1 MHKKLLTQQFRA
13 QTVGQLAIPS
23 FGPFFGFIACIS
35 FCAAI
40 LFNTQT
46 FANANQWESDLKG
59 MTTALMSPIEEGQ
72 SVFVSSAR
80 DRSPQA
86 LYYPFSRRIQE
97 VISSGAINS
106 KGRLVD
112 DSLSADYFIY
122 PGFEVRSDAISLTLE
137 LISAAD
143 GEMLAKKIGSL
154 SRQNLPAGWDVR
166 APKDVAHE
174 LGMKLEKAI
183 YPEKAKIVK
192 GAMKITNKEG
202 LISEFATTMM
212 AYLGQELR
220 RRKTFD
226 LVTPTQAT
234 EGALEL
240 RGTYYQVGSEVV
252 MELSLINSASDSVR
266 ASVETSLRRQD
277 VPKQVALAPKNTVQA
292 NQMTES
298 DDSLVPDGLADV
310 VSLWVNN
317 DPPRYVDGDNLVV
330 SVASKKDIYLRLYY
344 IQSDGLICQIF
355 PAGNNNPGF
364 LRANRPYDVGGIN
377 DSVEL
382 IISNETQGQE
392 TIKAFASLGRIDDSS
407 LPKQFIAAANM
418 SCMTQGYANLQ
429 NGITRAL
436 RLKHKVRPVA
446 EAQILVTD

>member
-1 MHKKLLTQQFRA
+1 
-13 QTVGQLAIPS
+13 
-23 FGPFFGFIACIS
+23 
-35 FCAAI
+35 
-40 LFNTQT
+40 
-46 FANANQWESDLKG
+46 
-59 MTTALMSPIEEGQ
+59 MSPIEAGQ

-80 DRSPQA
+80 DQSPQA

-97 VISSGAINS
+97 VISSGAIRS

-112 DSLSADYFIY
+112 DALSADYFIY
-122 PGFEVRSDAISLTLE
+122 PGFEVRSAGISLTLE
-137 LISAAD
+137 LVGASD
-143 GEMLAKKIGSL
+143 GEMLSKKIGSL
-154 SRQNLPAGWDVR
+154 SRQNLPTGWDVR

-174 LGMKLEKAI
+174 LGMKLERAI

-192 GAMKITNKEG
+192 GTMTITSNEG

-220 RRKTFD
+220 RRKPFD
-226 LVTPTQAT
+226 LVTPTQAV
-234 EGALEL
+234 EGALVL

-252 MELSLINSASDSVR
+252 MEISLIDAASDSVR
-266 ASVETSLRRQD
+266 ASVETSLRRKD
-277 VPKQVALAPKNTVQA
+277 VPKQVALAPKNTAQA
-292 NQMTES
+292 SQMTES
-298 DDSLVPDGLADV
+298 DGSIVPAGLADV
-310 VSLWVNN
+310 LTLWVNN
-317 DPPRYVDGDNLVV
+317 DPPRYTDGDHLVV
-330 SVASKKDIYLRLYY
+330 SVASKKDLYLRLYY

-355 PAGNNNPGF
+355 PAGKNNVGF

-392 TIKAFASLGRIDDSS
+392 TIKAFASLGPIDDSS
-407 LPKQFIAAANM
+407 VPKQFIAAANM

-429 NGITRAL
+429 SDMTRAL
-436 RLKHKVRPVA
+436 KLKHKVRPVA